1 MQGRTLKW
9 EDPVEKAEDYDGYSG
24 GAELGSLV
32 HWVLSRWPEGDSY
45 ESRLDYYL
53 HDREALSHMP
63 GSLRAAWRDNDK
75 NKASQ
80 VKEWLMRFADSEL
93 GKMMRTRK
101 DIKREYRF
109 RLPLDESTSLAGS
122 IDALITPSAREGQPY
137 LTSPNVGEER
147 KEGLYTIIDYKITEH
162 ENTPP
167 GLYESQLDF
176 YALVIHELTGADS
189 VKTVIAFLRE
199 GMTAERV
206 ITDFEAIR
214 ERVSHA
220 AEICAS
226 GPYMPNNQHCGL
238 CPFKKGCVNYADV

>member
-1 MQGRTLKW
+1 
-9 EDPVEKAEDYDGYSG
+9 
-24 GAELGSLV
+24 
-32 HWVLSRWPEGDSY
+32 
-45 ESRLDYYL
+45 
-53 HDREALSHMP
+53 
-63 GSLRAAWRDNDK
+63 
-75 NKASQ
+75 
-80 VKEWLMRFADSEL
+80 MRFADSEL
-93 GKMMRTRK
+93 GKMMHTRK